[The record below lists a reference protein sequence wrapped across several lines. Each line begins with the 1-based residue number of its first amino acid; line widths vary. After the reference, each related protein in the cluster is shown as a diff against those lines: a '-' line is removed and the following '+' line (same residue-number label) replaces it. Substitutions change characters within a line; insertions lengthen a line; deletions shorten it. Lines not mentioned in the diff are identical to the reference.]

1 MKYLK
6 EKKQGFALAVLLL
19 LLFSGVASQQK
30 SPATASPLASL
41 LPQLKNWKLAEEP
54 RPFRQE
60 TLFEYIDGAAEVY
73 LSYDFQELLVAQFQE
88 MSSKASMTLEI
99 YDMGNGRNAFG
110 IYSAER
116 YPESHFLPIGNQGY
130 LDEGALNFLAGRYY
144 VKLLCFEAGS
154 RSEELLAVWAKDVAG
169 KIKDP
174 GGLPDL
180 LTVFPKDGLIANG
193 EKFVLSNFLGYKFLA
208 NGFIA
213 NYKVKD
219 LEFDCFFIEGKSE
232 EDAEAMLKQYLDHF
246 NKIAQPVNKI
256 AQPGGQQ
263 GDVFHVQDPY
273 LKHVFLARAGKYLCG
288 VTKIKDDSRDVGQ
301 KYLEAMRT
309 KLKGKNVV

>member
-6 EKKQGFALAVLLL
+6 GKKQGFGLAVVLL

-41 LPQLKNWKLAEEP
+41 LPRLNNWKLAEEP
-54 RPFRQE
+54 RSFRPD

-73 LSYDFQELLVAQFQE
+73 LSYDFNELLVAQFQDK
-88 MSSKASMTLEI
+88 SSKASMTVEI

-116 YPESHFLPIGNQGY
+116 YPESRFLPIGNQGY
-130 LDEGALNFLAGRYY
+130 LDEGTLNFLAGRYY

-154 RSEELLAVWAKDVAG
+154 RSEEFLKLYAKDVTG
-169 KIKDP
+169 KIKDL
-174 GGLPDL
+174 GSLPAL

-193 EKFVLSNFLGYKFLA
+193 EKFVLRNFLGFRFLS
-208 NGFIA
+208 NGFAA

-232 EDAEAMLKQYLDHF
+232 EDAGAMLKQYLDHF
-246 NKIAQPVNKI
+246 AKIGQPVEK
-256 AQPGGQQ
+256 Q
-263 GDVFHVQDPY
+263 GDGFHVKDPY
-273 LKHVFLARAGKYLCG
+273 LKHVFLSRVGKFLCG
-288 VTKIKDDSRDVGQ
+288 VYKIKDGSEEVGQ
-301 KYLEAMRT
+301 KYLEAMT
-309 KLKGKNVV
+309 TVLKGTKAV